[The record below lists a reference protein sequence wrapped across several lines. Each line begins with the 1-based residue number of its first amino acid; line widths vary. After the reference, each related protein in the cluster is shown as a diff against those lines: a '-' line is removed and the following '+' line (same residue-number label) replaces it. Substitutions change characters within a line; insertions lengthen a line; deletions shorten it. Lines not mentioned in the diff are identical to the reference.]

1 MTLWALLLAVAGIGL
16 CVYGANSS
24 LNAKLAE
31 HPVPTRGGRMS
42 AATGRLALR
51 TGAVLLLVGGFLFV
65 IGIVIHTIIVLFT
78 LIFFAAVVAVLLGAF
93 GRVRRPGPR

>member
-1 MTLWALLLAVAGIGL
+1 VTLWALLLVVTGIGL
-16 CVYGANSS
+16 CVYGANTS

-31 HPVPTRGGRMS
+31 HPVPARHGKIS

-65 IGIVIHTIIVLFT
+65 VGIVIHTIIVLFT
-78 LIFFAAVVAVLLGAF
+78 LLLVAAVVAVLLGAW
-93 GRVRRPGPR
+93 GWVRRPGSR